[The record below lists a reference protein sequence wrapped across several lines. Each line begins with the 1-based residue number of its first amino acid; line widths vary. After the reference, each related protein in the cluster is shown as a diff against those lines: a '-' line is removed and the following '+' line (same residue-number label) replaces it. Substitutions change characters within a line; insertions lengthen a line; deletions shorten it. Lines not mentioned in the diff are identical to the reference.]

1 MAQDKAKGVKMVE
14 IGEKPDVLRIA
25 KARGVIRL
33 RESTVQ
39 RILNGEIK
47 KGDVVSVAQLAAIMA
62 VKKTPEIVPLCHPIP
77 ITGVDVNF
85 SFEESRVIVEV
96 EVRSVGKTG
105 VEMEALTGVSAALL
119 AVWDMVK
126 AYEKDEKGEYPYTVI
141 EEIKVLKKIKKGL
154 LESKSSKPRF

>member
-1 MAQDKAKGVKMVE
+1 MGKERENEFKGVRMVE
-14 IGEKPDVLRIA
+14 IGEKPDVLRVA
-25 KARGVIRL
+25 KARGVIKL

-39 RILNGEIK
+39 RILKGEIK

-77 ITGVDVNF
+77 ITGVNVDL
-85 SFEESRVIVEV
+85 SFKENRVIIEV

-126 AYEKDEKGEYPYTVI
+126 AYEKDEKGDYPYTVI
-141 EEIKVLKKIKKGL
+141 EEVKVVKKIK
-154 LESKSSKPRF
+154 EPH

>member
-1 MAQDKAKGVKMVE
+1 MEEKGEFKGVKMVE

-25 KARGVIRL
+25 KARGIIRL

-39 RILNGEIK
+39 RILKGEIK

-85 SFEESRVIVEV
+85 SLGEDRVIIEV
-96 EVRSVGKTG
+96 EVRSIGKTG

-126 AYEKDEKGEYPYTVI
+126 AYEKNERGEYPYTAI
-141 EEIKVLKKIKKGL
+141 EEIRVVRKIKISLTRG
-154 LESKSSKPRF
+154 

>member
-1 MAQDKAKGVKMVE
+1 MEEKGEFKGVKMVE
-14 IGEKPDVLRIA
+14 IGEKPDVLGIA

-39 RILNGEIK
+39 RILKGEIK
-47 KGDVVSVAQLAAIMA
+47 KGDVISVAQLAAIMA

-85 SFEESRVIVEV
+85 SLGGDRVIIEV
-96 EVRSVGKTG
+96 EVRSIGKTG

-126 AYEKDEKGEYPYTVI
+126 AYEKNERGEYPYTAI
-141 EEIKVLKKIKKGL
+141 EEIRVVRKIKISLTRG
-154 LESKSSKPRF
+154 

>member
-1 MAQDKAKGVKMVE
+1 MEKEKEREFKGVRMVE
-14 IGEKPDVLRIA
+14 IGEKPDILRIA
-25 KARGVIRL
+25 KARGIIKL

-39 RILNGEIK
+39 RILKGEIK

-77 ITGVDVNF
+77 ITGVNVDF
-85 SFEESRVIVEV
+85 SFKENRVIVEV

-141 EEIKVLKKIKKGL
+141 EEVRVVKKIKK
-154 LESKSSKPRF
+154 PH

>member
-14 IGEKPDVLRIA
+14 IGGKSDVLRIA
-25 KARGVIRL
+25 KARGIIRL

-39 RILNGEIK
+39 RILKGEIK

-85 SFEESRVIVEV
+85 NFEGNRVIVEV

-126 AYEKDEKGEYPYTVI
+126 VYEKDEKGEYPYTVI
-141 EEIKVLKKIKKGL
+141 EEIKVLKKIKEGL
-154 LESKSSKPRF
+154 LESKKF

>member
-39 RILNGEIK
+39 RILKGEIK

-85 SFEESRVIVEV
+85 SLGEDRVIIEV
-96 EVRSVGKTG
+96 EVRSIGKTG
-105 VEMEALTGVSAALL
+105 VEMEALTGASAALL

-126 AYEKDEKGEYPYTVI
+126 AYEKNERGEYPYTAI
-141 EEIKVLKKIKKGL
+141 EEIRVVRKIKISLTRG
-154 LESKSSKPRF
+154 